1 MKKIQKVLNP
11 LQFKLFL
18 KELKIS
24 EKSKKKTGQKIFFLH
39 LSFIYS
45 PTSPEQQKRGKL
57 FNRNGKS
64 KVFILGSIQV
74 FQ

>member
-24 EKSKKKTGQKIFFLH
+24 EKTKKKTGQKIFFLH

-45 PTSPEQQKRGKL
+45 PTNL
-57 FNRNGKS
+57 
-64 KVFILGSIQV
+64 L
-74 FQ
+74 